1 MSLLATPSR
10 QSLKGGLAL
19 VDCNNFFCS
28 CERVFN
34 PALQSKPVVVLSN
47 NDGCI
52 ISRSEEAK
60 ALGIPMGAPLHEQQE
75 VIRRHAVQVFSSNY
89 TLYGDMSARVMS
101 ILRDEVPAMEVYSI
115 DEAFLRLPADFTDQQ
130 ARALRSKVLQWTGIP
145 VCIGIASTKLLAK
158 LANRHAKKN
167 RNLTGGVFDLARHW
181 DPEGIMSETP
191 ADGLWGVGKN
201 LALRL
206 RRMGIRTALEFKN
219 ADPAAIRKSMGV
231 VGERLLREMNGIS
244 CLELEEMPPDR
255 KGVMASR
262 SFGRP
267 VETLQELEEAL
278 ANHVARA
285 AEKIRRF
292 GLLATRMEVFLQT
305 NRFKREEPQYS
316 RGIGITLDRP
326 THSTA
331 ELMASARELLQRIY
345 RHGYRYKK
353 TGVQLLNLV
362 DEEEY
367 QPGLFDQ
374 PKARIDVDKI
384 VDEINR
390 RLGDRKNPVITR
402 ASQGTDRSG
411 KGWRM
416 KAERHSPH
424 YTTDWSELPVVS
436 AQGLEPHG

>member
-1 MSLLATPSR
+1 MNR
-10 QSLKGGLAL
+10 LAL

-34 PALQSKPVVVLSN
+34 PALNGAPVVVLSN

-75 VIRRHAVQVFSSNY
+75 VIRKHGVRVFSSNY

-101 ILRDEVPAMEVYSI
+101 ILREEAPAIEVYSI
-115 DEAFLRLPADFTDQQ
+115 DEAFLQLPSNFTEDH
-130 ARALRSKVLQWTGIP
+130 ARALRAKVLRWTGIP
-145 VCIGIASTKLLAK
+145 VCIGIATTKLLAK

-167 RNLTGGVFDLARHW
+167 KDLTGGVFDLANYW
-181 DPEGIMSETP
+181 DPEGIMAATP
-191 ADGLWGVGKN
+191 SDGLWGVGKN
-201 LALRL
+201 LAQRL
-206 RRMGIRTALEFKN
+206 RGMGVKTALEFKQ

-231 VGERLLREMNGIS
+231 IGERLLRELNGIS

-262 SFGRP
+262 SFGSA
-267 VETLQELEEAL
+267 VETLEELEEAL

-285 AEKIRRF
+285 SEKVRRF

-316 RGIGITLDRP
+316 RGIAITLDRP
-326 THSTA
+326 TSSSA
-331 ELMASARELLQRIY
+331 ELMTAARDLLRQIY
-345 RHGYRYKK
+345 RPGYRYKK
-353 TGVQLLNLV
+353 TGVQLVNLV
-362 DEEEY
+362 AEDEY
-367 QPGLFDQ
+367 QPSLFDQ
-374 PKARIDVDKI
+374 PKAGRLDVDKI
-384 VDEINR
+384 VDEINL
-390 RLGDRKNPVITR
+390 RLGDPKNPVITR
-402 ASQGTDRSG
+402 ASQGTLKSG

-416 KAERHSPH
+416 RSERHSPH
-424 YTTDWSELPVVS
+424 YTTDLSQIPE
-436 AQGLEPHG
+436 ARA

>member
-1 MSLLATPSR
+1 MPLI
-10 QSLKGGLAL
+10 AL

-34 PALQSKPVVVLSN
+34 PALMGKPVVVLSN

-75 VIRRHAVQVFSSNY
+75 VIRKHGVQVFSSNY

-101 ILRDEVPAMEVYSI
+101 ILREEAPAMEVYSI
-115 DEAFLRLPADFTDQQ
+115 DEAFLQLPSNFTEEN
-130 ARALRSKVLQWTGIP
+130 AHALRAKVLRWTGIP
-145 VCIGIASTKLLAK
+145 VCIGVATTKLLAK

-167 RNLTGGVFDLARHW
+167 KALTGGVFDLANYW
-181 DPEGIMSETP
+181 DPEGIMAATP
-191 ADGLWGVGKN
+191 TDGLWGVGKN
-201 LALRL
+201 LAQRL
-206 RRMGIRTALEFKN
+206 RRMGVKTALEFKQ

-231 VGERLLREMNGIS
+231 VGERLLRELNGIS

-262 SFGRP
+262 SFGSA
-267 VETLQELEEAL
+267 VETLEELEEAL

-285 AEKIRRF
+285 SEKVRRF
-292 GLLATRMEVFLQT
+292 GLLATRMEVFIQT
-305 NRFKREEPQYS
+305 NRFKKEEPQYC
-316 RGIGITLDRP
+316 RGIAITLDRP
-326 THSTA
+326 THSSA
-331 ELMASARELLQRIY
+331 ELMTVARGLLQQIY
-345 RHGYRYKK
+345 RPGYRYKK
-353 TGVQLLNLV
+353 TGVQLVNLV
-362 DEEEY
+362 SEDEY

-374 PKARIDVDKI
+374 PKAPIDVDRI

-390 RLGDRKNPVITR
+390 RLGDPKNPVITR
-402 ASQGTDRSG
+402 ASQGTERSG
-411 KGWRM
+411 RGWKM

-424 YTTDWSELPVVS
+424 YTTDWRELPVAKAV
-436 AQGLEPHG
+436 

>member
-1 MSLLATPSR
+1 MNR
-10 QSLKGGLAL
+10 LAL

-34 PALQSKPVVVLSN
+34 PALQGKPVVVLSN

-75 VIRRHAVQVFSSNY
+75 VIRKHDVQVFSSNY

-101 ILRDEVPAMEVYSI
+101 ILREEVPAIEVYSI
-115 DEAFLRLPADFTDQQ
+115 DEAFLALPSNFDEPM
-130 ARALRSKVLQWTGIP
+130 ARALRAKVLQWTGIP

-167 RNLTGGVFDLARHW
+167 KLLTGGVFDLTHYW
-181 DPEGIMSETP
+181 DPDGILAETP
-191 ADGLWGVGKN
+191 TDGLWGVGKN
-201 LALRL
+201 LAARL
-206 RRMGIRTALEFKN
+206 SKMGIRSALDFQR
-219 ADPAAIRKSMGV
+219 ADPAAIRQSMGV
-231 VGERLLREMNGIS
+231 VGERMLRELNGIS
-244 CLELEEMPPDR
+244 CLELEEVPPDR

-262 SFGRP
+262 SFGSP
-267 VETLQELEEAL
+267 VESLEELEEAL

-285 AEKIRRF
+285 SEKIRRF
-292 GLLATRMEVFLQT
+292 GLLATGMEVFLQT
-305 NRFKREEPQYS
+305 NRFNRNEPQYS
-316 RGIGITLDRP
+316 RGTRITLDHP

-331 ELMASARELLQRIY
+331 DLMSTARGLLQRIY
-345 RHGYRYKK
+345 RAGYRYKK
-353 TGVQLLNLV
+353 TGIQLTDLV
-362 DEEEY
+362 HEEEY
-367 QPGLFDQ
+367 QPSLFDQ
-374 PKARIDVDKI
+374 INPGKIDVDKI

-402 ASQGTDRSG
+402 ASQGTERPSAG
-411 KGWRM
+411 SKCWKM

-424 YTTDWSELPVVS
+424 YTTDWNQLPEAR
-436 AQGLEPHG
+436 AQD